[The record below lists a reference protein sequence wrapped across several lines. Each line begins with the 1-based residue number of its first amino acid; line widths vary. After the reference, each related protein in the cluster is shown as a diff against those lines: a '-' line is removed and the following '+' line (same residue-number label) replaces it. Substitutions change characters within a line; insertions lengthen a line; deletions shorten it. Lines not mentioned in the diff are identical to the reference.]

1 MDITWN
7 EIKEKIPYIK
17 IIDIRENYLYSILKI
32 RNSENIPYQFLV
44 LNPNDYLNKD
54 SVYYLLCEYGHKSK
68 MVSEI
73 LNKQGYQTYNIVGGI
88 KEYEKIMKNI
98 KKNL

>member
-17 IIDIRENYLYSILKI
+17 IIDIRENYLYSILRIK
-32 RNSENIPYQFLV
+32 NSENIPYQFLV
-44 LNPNDYLNKD
+44 LNPNDYLDKD
-54 SVYYLLCEYGHKSK
+54 NVYYLLCEYGHKSK

-73 LNKQGYQTYNIVGGI
+73 LNKRGFQTYNIVGGI

-98 KKNL
+98 

>member
-7 EIKEKIPYIK
+7 EIKSSIPYIK
-17 IIDIRENYLYSILKI
+17 IIDIRENYLYNVLRIK
-32 RNSENIPYQFLV
+32 NSENIPYQFLV
-44 LNPNDYLNKD
+44 LNPNDYLEKD
-54 SVYYLLCEYGHKSK
+54 KIYYLLCEHGHKSK
-68 MVSEI
+68 MVSEL
-73 LNKQGYQTYNIVGGI
+73 LNKQGFQTYNIVGGI